1 MWSTTRPLDSR
12 MHRGGRASFAPSP
25 KSRHD
30 LARAAIWESG
40 SEFNVLA
47 RMYAGLASSRWQRW
61 EEGGRLHSRRFYLGF
76 RIIAHLIPRP
86 IMDMRFSIGF
96 LLFSLV
102 AAVPALAKAIHSTIV
117 YDDVATEINS
127 AEEEAGHL
135 WITTADLKRATR
147 FEVKPQ
153 GVCRDELCFPLPRS
167 RDKEFVRKSSGKTWF
182 NLTAFAQLVSQPVAH
197 DETLSTW
204 YFGLRADQRQGLAS
218 LQAPDFTLPDM
229 DGKPHSLSNFRG
241 KKVFLVTWASW

>member
-1 MWSTTRPLDSR
+1 
-12 MHRGGRASFAPSP
+12 
-25 KSRHD
+25 
-30 LARAAIWESG
+30 
-40 SEFNVLA
+40 
-47 RMYAGLASSRWQRW
+47 
-61 EEGGRLHSRRFYLGF
+61 
-76 RIIAHLIPRP
+76 
-86 IMDMRFSIGF
+86 MDMRFSIGF

-102 AAVPALAKAIHSTIV
+102 AAVPALAKAIHSTII

-127 AEEEAGHL
+127 AEEEAGQL

-167 RDKEFVRKSSGKTWF
+167 REKEFVRKSSGKTWF

-197 DETLSTW
+197 DEALSTW